1 MTAPHPDLP
10 RILIVI
16 GEPVSE
22 RLAGPAIR
30 AWEIA
35 TILHAEGHA
44 VTIASLRDVSRR
56 TDDFDVVEFGPENA
70 EQLVDDSD
78 VVLFQ
83 GGFYASMP
91 WLRDKPQVQVMD
103 LYDPFHLEFLHRQ
116 HGMEKAEVDRVFAEL
131 TTELNAQLS
140 RADLVLC
147 ASDRQRD
154 LWIGQ
159 LAALGRV
166 RPPLEVEADAAV
178 LDDLVRIVPFGVPDS
193 AFAPETRAIRGIVPG
208 IGHDDFVLIW
218 GGGIYDWFDPLT
230 LIRAVDHAREHLPH
244 LRLFFLAKVHPNA
257 GIDGHAVPDQAVAL
271 AKELGLYG
279 THVVFNEEWVAYD
292 DRAAYLADADLGV
305 TTHHAGLE
313 TRFSFRTR
321 NLDYVWAGLPLIT
334 TEGDV
339 FEDLILRH
347 GFGATVPVGDVE
359 ALSAAIVAAAADD
372 ETRARWS
379 AAARELAATM
389 TWRANLAPLVE
400 FCREPRRSSVD
411 TWNLVTAPPPVLP
424 RTRFDD
430 VKTLGRLLRTG
441 GPSLVAERLRDRRRR
456 AALAAVTASEAEA
469 DAEEEPGA

>member
-10 RILIVI
+10 RVLIVI

-35 TILHAEGHA
+35 NVLHDEGHA
-44 VTIASLRDVSRR
+44 VTVASLRSVSRS
-56 TDDFDVVEFGPENA
+56 TDDFDVLEFTPENA
-70 EQLVDDSD
+70 EALVDAHD
-78 VVLFQ
+78 VLLFQ

-91 WLRDKPQVQVMD
+91 WLRDKPQIQIMD

-116 HGMEKAEVDRVFAEL
+116 HGMDKSEVDRVFAEL

-147 ASDRQRD
+147 ASTRQRD

-159 LAALGRV
+159 LAGLGRV
-166 RPPLEVEADAAV
+166 RPPLAGPHDDV
-178 LDDLVRIVPFGVPDS
+178 LDELVRIVPFGVPDTP
-193 AFAPETRAIRGIVPG
+193 FAPARHALRGVVPG
-208 IGHDDFVLIW
+208 IEADDFVLIW

-230 LIRAVDHAREHLPH
+230 LIRAVDVARAEVPH

-257 GIDGHAVPDQAVAL
+257 GIDGHAVPDQAVSL

-279 THVVFNEEWVAYD
+279 THVIFNEEWVAYD
-292 DRAAYLADADLGV
+292 DRASYLGDADLGV
-305 TTHHAGLE
+305 TTHPAGLE

-347 GFGATVPVGDVE
+347 EFGATVRAGDVDGL
-359 ALSAAIVAAAADD
+359 ASVIVMAATDD
-372 ETRARWS
+372 GLRERWS
-379 AAARELAATM
+379 HAARDLAATM
-389 TWRANLAPLVE
+389 TWRTNLAPLVA
-400 FCREPRRSSVD
+400 FCRDPRRASVD
-411 TWNLVTAPPPVLP
+411 PWNLVTAPPPVAP
-424 RTRFDD
+424 RTRADD
-430 VKTLGRLLRTG
+430 VRTLVTLLRTG
-441 GPSLVAERLRDRRRR
+441 GPALVAERLRDRRRR
-456 AALAAVTASEAEA
+456 NALAHLAPEGTDHGEPPAV
-469 DAEEEPGA
+469 

>member
-56 TDDFDVVEFGPENA
+56 ADDFEVVEFGPENA
-70 EQLVDDSD
+70 EALVDASD

-116 HGMEKAEVDRVFAEL
+116 HGMAADEVDRVFAEL

-166 RPPLEVEADAAV
+166 RPPRAGSDPAV
-178 LDDLVRIVPFGVPDS
+178 IDELVRIVPFGVPD
-193 AFAPETRAIRGIVPG
+193 APFAPARRAVRGIVPG
-208 IGHDDFVLIW
+208 IEADDFVLIW

-230 LIRAVDHAREHLPH
+230 LIRAVDRARADVPH
-244 LRLFFLAKVHPNA
+244 LRLFFMAKVHPNA

-271 AKELGLYG
+271 AKELGIYG

-305 TTHHAGLE
+305 TTHNAGLE

-347 GFGATVPVGDVE
+347 GFGTTVPVGDVD
-359 ALSAAIVAAAADD
+359 ALATAIVAAAGDS
-372 ETRARWS
+372 ELRARWS
-379 AAARELAATM
+379 RAARELAATM
-389 TWRANLAPLVE
+389 TWRTNLAPLVE
-400 FCREPRRSSVD
+400 FCRDPRRAAVAP
-411 TWNLVTAPPPVLP
+411 WNLVTAPPAVLP
-424 RTRFDD
+424 RTRLDD
-430 VKTLGRLLRTG
+430 VRTAARLLRTG
-441 GPSLVAERLRDRRRR
+441 GPALVVERLQDRRRR
-456 AALAAVTASEAEA
+456 SALARVAVGDSDASL
-469 DAEEEPGA
+469 DG